1 MCCCIKDKSFK
12 TIAFQAGHVLI
23 FFFLLASCI
32 PEPLEVKNI
41 PQVAPEIVV
50 STQMVSDQALIV
62 WLTRTFGALD
72 ASEDSDPE
80 ELLKQLA
87 VNDAV
92 VTIIG
97 PAGTDTLEFSKN
109 GLYGGIN
116 LSFEAGKTYELH
128 IKSETLGMV
137 SAMTSVQAQVA
148 FEEVETSLYYD
159 IYDDTLVQV
168 NYIFRDPPEKNRYML
183 NVQKIS
189 EEEFEQSIFNTQA
202 YTLYLA
208 DDEFNGLLYENQFD
222 FPVSG
227 YAPGDTVLVSLS
239 NISEEY
245 YRYLKMRIDNRIDFL
260 EFLSEPVNYPSNVT
274 GGKGFFNLY
283 VPDVRPFIL
292 VDPE

>member
-1 MCCCIKDKSFK
+1 MYCCIKNKNLK
-12 TIAFQAGHVLI
+12 TLAFQAGQVLI

-50 STQMVSDQALIV
+50 STQMISDQALIV

-92 VTIIG
+92 VTITG
-97 PAGTDTLEFSKN
+97 PSGTDTLELSKH
-109 GLYGGIN
+109 GFYGGRN
-116 LSFEAGKTYELH
+116 LSFEAGKTYQLH
-128 IKSETLGMV
+128 IKSETLGTV
-137 SAMTSVQAQVA
+137 SAITSVQDQIE
-148 FEEVETSLYYD
+148 FEEVEASLWYD

-168 NYIFRDPPEKNRYML
+168 NYLFRDPPERNRYIL

-189 EEEFEQSIFNTQA
+189 EEEFEQHIFNSRA
-202 YTLYLA
+202 YTLLLE
-208 DDEFNGLLYENQFD
+208 DDEFNGLLYENQLD
-222 FPVSG
+222 LPVRG
-227 YAPGDTVLVSLS
+227 YAPGDTVVVSLS

-245 YRYLKMRIDNRIDFL
+245 YRFLKMRIDNRTGFL

-292 VDPE
+292 EDPE